1 MSQKV
6 FILDG
11 VGEVLVAKRRGTRNI
26 RLSIKANGQ
35 VRVGIPAWMPYA
47 TGLAFAKG
55 RQDWIVAHQATAQP
69 LVLKNGDRIGKS
81 HRLKIVRG
89 QNARISTRVSTTE
102 IVITAPQ
109 VVDTKKLQ
117 AALIKASERALKKE
131 AETLLVKRTNELA
144 GKYDY
149 SFKAISIKKLSSRWG
164 SCSSDMR
171 ITLNY
176 FLMQLPWELIDYVI
190 LHELVHTKHLN
201 HSRNFWNELKQ
212 HIPDARQRQK
222 QVKAYRPAIFTS

>member
-6 FILDG
+6 FILAG
-11 VGEVLVAKRRGTRNI
+11 VGEVLVAKRKGTRNV

-35 VRVGIPAWMPYA
+35 VRVGIPAWTPYA
-47 TGLAFAKG
+47 AGLAFAKA
-55 RQDWIVAHQATAQP
+55 RQDWILQHQAVAQP
-69 LVLKNGDRIGKS
+69 LELKNGDRIGKS

-89 QNARISTRVSTTE
+89 QNARISTRVNATE

-109 VVDTKKLQ
+109 IVDTKQLQ
-117 AALIKASERALKKE
+117 SALIKASERALKKQ
-131 AETLLVKRTNELA
+131 AETLLIKRAHELA
-144 GKYDY
+144 DKYGY
-149 SFKAISIKKLSSRWG
+149 SFNAISIKKLSSRWG

-201 HSRNFWNELKQ
+201 HSQSFWGELKQ